1 MTLHATREDTYRPT
15 PEDAVLDYYRLP
27 SPMTA
32 LEGFAPFVRTL
43 PDDPAG
49 IVGAVQKL
57 LIYEHVAEDFYGVKL
72 PPARREESHI
82 RAAADM
88 LRQLT
93 GRAGALTRNG
103 YAPPD
108 RLCGI
113 CRHFALAAT
122 ALMRAKGIPARLRGG
137 FGTYFNPGYF
147 EDHWVT
153 EYWIGSERRWAL
165 ADPQF
170 DAVWVERFRLDH
182 DMMDVPR
189 DRFLTASAAWRTIR
203 SGMVDPDRF
212 GIVFSDL
219 RGLWFAAAS
228 LVRDLAALNKHE
240 MLAWDVWGAQ
250 PKAERALTEDE
261 LAFFDGIAALTA
273 APDGNFHAMRERYDR
288 DSRLTVPRQVYNA
301 LRQRHEDAD
310 ER

>member
-49 IVGAVQKL
+49 IVGVVQKL

-82 RAAADM
+82 RPVAEM
-88 LRQLT
+88 LRQLA

-137 FGTYFNPGYF
+137 FGSLAARAATCRPTPQAPEGSSPASRAVRGHRPRHGC
-147 EDHWVT
+147 DACVRGR
-153 EYWIGSERRWAL
+153 GSEA
-165 ADPQF
+165 
-170 DAVWVERFRLDH
+170 
-182 DMMDVPR
+182 
-189 DRFLTASAAWRTIR
+189 
-203 SGMVDPDRF
+203 
-212 GIVFSDL
+212 FS
-219 RGLWFAAAS
+219 
-228 LVRDLAALNKHE
+228 
-240 MLAWDVWGAQ
+240 
-250 PKAERALTEDE
+250 
-261 LAFFDGIAALTA
+261 
-273 APDGNFHAMRERYDR
+273 HAHSMTNNR
-288 DSRLTVPRQVYNA
+288 
-301 LRQRHEDAD
+301 
-310 ER
+310 